1 MSETRERYY
10 RILFWIAAVYDITL
24 GLVFLFFSEP
34 AFELLDAANRLPD
47 QGAFVSLIA
56 AFLFVIGIAYV
67 LIARGDLLRN
77 RDLIAIGALY
87 KLAYT
92 SVAVYY
98 LVIGEYPDLAFVA
111 VFGLADLVFFV
122 LMTECWLYLGRL
134 DPKENRATS

>member
-1 MSETRERYY
+1 MSEAREGYY
-10 RILFWIAAVYDITL
+10 RLLFWVAAVYDLTL
-24 GLVFLFFSEP
+24 GIVFLFFAES
-34 AFELLDAANRLPD
+34 AFELLDAESQLPD
-47 QGAFVSLIA
+47 QGAYVSLIA
-56 AFLFVIGIAYV
+56 AFLFVIGVAYV

-98 LVIGEYPDLAFVA
+98 LAIGEYPDLTFIA

-122 LMTECWLYLGRL
+122 LMAECWLYLGRL
-134 DPKENRATS
+134 TTTSAP